1 MTNLTAY
8 QYIISRDHAR
18 EALSA
23 FKNQSI
29 IGLDTETY
37 WDPVTRQNRVS
48 LLQLAAPT
56 GEAVVIDA
64 LQAGLEE
71 ARELIENSALL
82 MAAHNARF
90 DEGVLNAAGFA
101 PAGLMDTL
109 RLARLALQLP
119 SFRLSA
125 VTEHLFGLSLDK
137 SFQRSDWRRRPLTR
151 SQLDYAAL
159 DAQVVLRVYQILT
172 ERLEHEGRLAE
183 GLRRAQ
189 IYPPGTEGALAEKPS
204 RATRRPSLQLRPLT
218 PDERRLVERLRQWR
232 RRLAERE
239 RIPPYL
245 ICPDKTLE
253 HLAIARP
260 RSLEHLAPIFGLG
273 PLKIARYGTELL
285 AQIEQQ

>member
-1 MTNLTAY
+1 MTNLRAY
-8 QYIISRDHAR
+8 QYIVNRDHAR

-23 FKNQSI
+23 FHHQSI

-37 WDPVTRQNRVS
+37 WDPATRQNRVS

-71 ARELIENSALL
+71 ARELIENSTPL

-90 DEGVLNAAGFA
+90 DEGVLSAAGFA

-109 RLARLALQLP
+109 RLARLALRLP

-137 SFQRSDWRRRPLTR
+137 SFQRSDWRHRPLTQ

-159 DAQVVLRVYQILT
+159 DAQAVLRVYQALT
-172 ERLEHEGRLAE
+172 ERLEREGRLDE

-189 IYPPGTEGALAEKPS
+189 LNQAGTGSALSEKAP
-204 RATRRPSLQLRPLT
+204 RASRRPSLQLRPLT
-218 PDERRLVERLRQWR
+218 PDERRLVERLRRWR
-232 RRLAERE
+232 RQLAERE
-239 RIPPYL
+239 HLPPYL
-245 ICPDKTLE
+245 ICLDKTLE
-253 HLAIARP
+253 HVAIARP
-260 RSLEHLAPIFGLG
+260 RSCEDLASIFGLG
-273 PLKIARYGTELL
+273 PLKIAKYGAELL
-285 AQIEQQ
+285 AQIEEP